1 VLVGLARHAFPV
13 HTPPMSR
20 SRYGYGAL
28 GRLAWPVVL
37 SRSAQAV
44 VGFSDALMTAS
55 LGEDALTATT
65 AGSMNVMSLAILP
78 IGTAYI
84 VQSFAS
90 QLSGKGDV
98 VGARRYGWYGL
109 VLAVLAG
116 IFFAGVVP
124 LVPGVLSHLH
134 YAPSVRAAMSDYL
147 SIRLLSV
154 VAIVGIE
161 AIGNWYAGLGNTRY
175 GMIAALLTMVCNV
188 GLNWLLIGGHAG
200 APALGVAGA
209 AWASVLASAVGF
221 VVLLVLFIARWG
233 IPQPETPVPSA
244 PPDSVVREFW
254 RMLRFG
260 VPNGLNWFLE
270 FAAFMFFVNI
280 VVADLGTVATAAVLA
295 TVQVNSISFMPAF
308 GLSSA
313 GAILVGQAIGA
324 EHHNE
329 VPSILRRTL
338 STTCTWQ
345 VSVGVLYVLF
355 PGPIMKLFAPE
366 GAGDTAEIVVVG
378 ASALALSAAW
388 QLFDA
393 ITMSVSEAL
402 RAAGDTAFSLY
413 ARLAVAW
420 LLFVPGSYVAI
431 TVSGGGPNA
440 AILAVVAYFAVLSA
454 VMGWRFRTGRWRDIQ
469 LTA

>member
-1 VLVGLARHAFPV
+1 
-13 HTPPMSR
+13 MSR
-20 SRYGYGAL
+20 SRYGFAAL

-44 VGFSDALMTAS
+44 IGFSDALMTAS
-55 LGEDALTATT
+55 LGEDALAATT

-90 QLSGKGDV
+90 QLAGKGDV

-109 VLAVLAG
+109 VLAAIAG
-116 IFFAGVVP
+116 ILFAGVIP
-124 LVPGVLSHLH
+124 LVPGALSNLH

-147 SIRLLSV
+147 SIRLMSV

-161 AIGNWYAGLGNTRY
+161 AVGNWYAGLGNTRY
-175 GMIAALLTMVCNV
+175 GMVAALLTMVCNV
-188 GLNWLLIGGHAG
+188 GLNWLLIGGNAG

-209 AWASVLASAVGF
+209 ACASVLASAVGF
-221 VVLLVLFIARWG
+221 VVLLVLFLARAG
-233 IPQPETPVPSA
+233 IPQPETPAPSP
-244 PPDSVVREFW
+244 PPDSMPREFW

-260 VPNGLNWFLE
+260 IPNGLNWFLE
-270 FAAFMFFVNI
+270 FAAFTFFVNV
-280 VVADLGTVATAAVLA
+280 VVADLGTVATAALLA
-295 TVQVNSISFMPAF
+295 TVQVNSVSFMPAF

-324 EHHNE
+324 EHRDE

-338 STTCTWQ
+338 STTCIWQ
-345 VSVGVLYVLF
+345 LSVGVLYLLF
-355 PGPIMKLFAPE
+355 PEPIMKLFAPQ
-366 GAGDTAEIVVVG
+366 GAGDTAEIVVIG

-420 LLFVPGSYVAI
+420 LLFVPGSYLAI
-431 TVSGGGPNA
+431 TVYGGGPNA
-440 AILAVVAYFAVLSA
+440 AILAVVAYLAVLSG
-454 VMGWRFRTGRWRDIQ
+454 VMGWRFRTGAWRHIQ
-469 LTA
+469 LTE

>member
-1 VLVGLARHAFPV
+1 
-13 HTPPMSR
+13 MSR
-20 SRYGYGAL
+20 SRYGIAAL
-28 GRLAWPVVL
+28 GALAWPVVL

-44 VGFSDALMTAS
+44 VGFSDAIMTAS
-55 LGEDALTATT
+55 LGEDALAATT
-65 AGSMNVMSLAILP
+65 AGSMNIMSIAILP
-78 IGTAYI
+78 IGVAYI

-109 VLAVLAG
+109 VLAALAG
-116 IFFAGVVP
+116 VLFAGLVP
-124 LVPGVLSHLH
+124 LVPGALSHLH
-134 YAPSVRAAMSDYL
+134 YAPTVREAMSDYL
-147 SIRLLSV
+147 SIRLMSV
-154 VAIVGIE
+154 LAMVGVE

-188 GLNWLLIGGHAG
+188 GLNWLLIDGNAG
-200 APALGVAGA
+200 APALGVSGA

-221 VVLLVLFIARWG
+221 TVLLALFVARAG
-233 IPQPETPVPSA
+233 IPQPDNPTSSP
-244 PPDSVVREFW
+244 PPDSVVREFA

-270 FAAFMFFVNI
+270 FAAFMFFVN
-280 VVADLGTVATAAVLA
+280 VVIADLGTVATAALLA
-295 TVQVNSISFMPAF
+295 TVQVNSVSFMPAF

-324 EHHNE
+324 EHRDE

-338 STTCTWQ
+338 VTTCTWQ
-345 VSVGVLYVLF
+345 LSVGVLYILF
-355 PGPIMKLFAPE
+355 PAQIMQLFAPD

-393 ITMSVSEAL
+393 LTMGVSETL

-420 LLFVPGSYVAI
+420 LLFVPGSYLAI
-431 TVSGGGPNA
+431 TVYGGGPNA
-440 AILAVVAYFAVLSA
+440 AILAVVAYLAVLSG

-469 LTA
+469 LTG